1 MGLTGGVGSGK
12 STVAAMLAA
21 RGAFVIDADAIAR
34 EVVAPGSEGLE
45 ALVAAFGTGV
55 LAEDGSLDR
64 PALAALAFRDE
75 QAREQLN
82 AITHPRIAART
93 AELMAA
99 AAPGQVLVHDVPLL
113 VELALMPAYD
123 VVVVVDASDAT
134 RIRRLESRGMS
145 RDEAERRMAAQATR
159 EERLAAAD
167 VVVDNEGDLEDLGRQ
182 VDQLWAKLS
191 VAGPRG

>member
-1 MGLTGGVGSGK
+1 M
-12 STVAAMLAA
+12 
-21 RGAFVIDADAIAR
+21 
-34 EVVAPGSEGLE
+34 
-45 ALVAAFGTGV
+45 
-55 LAEDGSLDR
+55 
-64 PALAALAFRDE
+64 
-75 QAREQLN
+75 
-82 AITHPRIAART
+82 
-93 AELMAA
+93 
-99 AAPGQVLVHDVPLL
+99 
-113 VELALMPAYD
+113 ELALIPAYD